1 MNPDFVRVFVQLL
14 ANALLLFA
22 SSFLISTLNINP
34 KQEHFIRKI
43 LVGLLLGG
51 FVIVIIY
58 NALNF
63 GDGLIYDTRTVLV
76 SVVAFFFPVETAIST
91 ALLASVYRYFFIGGV
106 GRFAGVSSILT
117 ALLAGIAM
125 RVLRKRF
132 YKIRNT
138 FYYYLLGVLASFL
151 MIISQFLLPYTTWIV
166 NVPRII
172 LPVMLLYPVLTVLLS
187 ISMNNQFNRIN
198 TDSRM
203 KTLQNLMK
211 ASLDAPEQTSIF
223 ALNLKY
229 EYLFF
234 NKYHHDFMKKH
245 DFVDV
250 YPGMNLLDQIQDLD
264 DRTETKLLYDRAL
277 GGEAFTIF
285 RQFEVDG
292 MMLYYK
298 NNYGPVFD
306 DQYNIIGLA
315 VVATEITQQ
324 KVLEAM
330 LLEKE
335 ENYRLLVSRMKQSL
349 SLHELIVDDSNHPIN
364 FRFLSVN
371 DAFLATFNLKIE
383 DVIGKTREEVFP
395 GSDDQWKKTLAVVA
409 LTGNPMEYESYSQI
423 AKRHLHYSLYS
434 PKPNQCAAIITDIT
448 ERIESLQRLE
458 ASETRLRN
466 AVNEAPIA
474 IMMIEE
480 GGEIIQINNRF
491 SQILGYTSH
500 DLKRMEDWWL
510 NAFGAIPDDY
520 QNQLATSFQQEHRR
534 YAGEFNIHTKNREVL
549 ICDVYSAVIGK
560 SETNKRILM
569 NVVIDIT
576 ERKKKDEE
584 ILFLS
589 YHDPLTGLYNRRFYD
604 QSIWS
609 LRQVKN
615 MPLSIIMA
623 DINGLKFTNDA
634 FGHGA
639 GDQLLLRV
647 RDLFNKCHRAN
658 DIVARIGGDEF
669 ILMLPKTTKEE
680 ANQLIDTMNLELEK
694 MVLNGITISVSFG
707 LSTCYDTKEIE
718 DTIKHAEIDMYN
730 KKLYELSSKR
740 SETVKAII
748 STLYLKSPREEVHSK
763 QVSNHA
769 VALGQLL
776 NMRKDELNLLRLIGN
791 LHDIGK
797 IAIDEQILNKADPL
811 TDAEW
816 HEIKKHPETGYRI
829 LAASV
834 EYMEIAEDILSHH
847 ERIDGTGYPKG
858 LKGNKI
864 PLRARI
870 IAIADAYEAMTSER
884 PYAKQLTT
892 LEAAKELKR
901 CAGTQFDQKLV
912 QKFIE
917 GYLKLS
923 CDTL

>member
-34 KQEHFIRKI
+34 KQQNLIRKI
-43 LVGLLLGG
+43 LTGLLLGG
-51 FVIVIIY
+51 FVVVIIY

-63 GDGLIYDTRTVLV
+63 GDGLIYDTRTVLI
-76 SVVAFFFPVETAIST
+76 SVVAFFFPVETAISS
-91 ALLASVYRYFFIGGV
+91 ALVAGVYRYFFIGGV
-106 GRFAGVSSILT
+106 GRYAGVLSILT
-117 ALLAGIAM
+117 ALLAGIFM
-125 RVLRKRF
+125 RALRKRLQKISNLVYF
-132 YKIRNT
+132 YI
-138 FYYYLLGVLASFL
+138 LGVLVSIL
-151 MIISQFLLPYTTWIV
+151 MILSQFFLPYATWIV

-172 LPVMLLYPVLTVLLS
+172 LPVMLLYPILTVLLS
-187 ISMNNQFNRIN
+187 ISMNNQLSRIGA
-198 TDSRM
+198 DQRM
-203 KTLQNLMK
+203 KTLQSLMK

-245 DFVDV
+245 DLVDV
-250 YPGMNLLDQIQDLD
+250 YPGMNLLDQIKDVED
-264 DRTETKLLYDRAL
+264 YNETKSLYDRAL
-277 GGEAFTIF
+277 EGEAFTIF
-285 RQFEVDG
+285 RQFKVDG
-292 MMLYYK
+292 SMMYYK

-306 DQYNIIGLA
+306 DQFNIIGLA
-315 VVATEITQQ
+315 VVATEITQT

-335 ENYRLLVSRMKQSL
+335 ESYRLLISRMKQSL
-349 SLHELIVDDSNHPIN
+349 ALHELIYDDANNPISY
-364 FRFLSVN
+364 RFLSVN
-371 DAFLATFNLKIE
+371 EAFLETFRLKLE

-395 GSDDQWKKTLAVVA
+395 MSDDKWKETLAVVA
-409 LTGNPMEYESYSQI
+409 LTGSPMEFEAYSRI
-423 AKRHLHYSLYS
+423 ARRHLHYSFYS

-474 IMMIEE
+474 IMMIQED
-480 GGEIIQINNRF
+480 GEILQINNRL
-491 SQILGYTSH
+491 SQLLGYTSS
-500 DLKRMEDWWL
+500 DLKRIEDWWL
-510 NAFGAIPDDY
+510 HAFGAIPDDF
-520 QNQLATSFQQEHRR
+520 QEQLATSFKQEHRR
-534 YAGEFNIHTKNREVL
+534 YAGEFTIQKKNKDTL

-560 SETNKRILM
+560 TETNKRILM

-576 ERKKKDEE
+576 DRKKKDEE

-604 QSIWS
+604 QSIWN
-609 LRQVKN
+609 LRQTKN

-647 RDLFNKCHRAN
+647 RDLFNKCQRKH

-669 ILMLPKTTKEE
+669 ILILPKTTKEE
-680 ANQLIDTMNLELEK
+680 AVQLVDGMNLELEK

-707 LSTCYDTKEIE
+707 VSTCFDTKDIE
-718 DTIKHAEIDMYN
+718 DTIKNAEIDMYH

-748 STLYLKSPREEVHSK
+748 STLYLKSPREEIHSK
-763 QVSNHA
+763 QVATHA
-769 VALGQLL
+769 VGLGQLL
-776 NMRKDELNLLRLIGN
+776 GMRKDELNLLRLIGN

-797 IAIDEQILNKADPL
+797 IAIDEQILNKPDPL
-811 TDAEW
+811 TDLEW
-816 HEIKKHPETGYRI
+816 QEIKKHPETGYRI
-829 LAASV
+829 LAATV
-834 EYMEIAEDILSHH
+834 EYIEIAEDILAHH
-847 ERIDGTGYPKG
+847 ERIDGSGYPKG

-884 PYAKQLTT
+884 PYAKQMTT
-892 LEAAKELKR
+892 TEAAKELKR
-901 CAGTQFDQKLV
+901 CTGTQFDQKLV

-917 GYLKLS
+917 GYLKLHYES
-923 CDTL
+923 L

>member
-34 KQEHFIRKI
+34 KQEHIVKKI
-43 LVGLLLGG
+43 LIGLLLGG

-91 ALLASVYRYFFIGGV
+91 AVVASVYRYFFIGGV
-106 GRFAGVSSILT
+106 GRFAGISSIFT

-125 RVLRKRF
+125 RVLRK
-132 YKIRNT
+132 KIHKMSNIL
-138 FYYYLLGVLASFL
+138 YYYLLGVLASIF
-151 MIISQFLLPYTTWIV
+151 MIVSQFLLPYSTWIT

-172 LPVMLLYPVLTVLLS
+172 LPVLLLYPILTVLLS
-187 ISMNNQFNRIN
+187 ISMNNQFKRIN
-198 TDSRM
+198 ADSTM
-203 KTLQNLMK
+203 KTLQSLMK

-223 ALNLKY
+223 ALNMKY

-234 NKYHHDFMKKH
+234 NKYHHDFMSKH
-245 DFVDV
+245 DLVDV
-250 YPGMNLLDQIQDLD
+250 YPGMNLLDQIKDIE
-264 DRTETKLLYDRAL
+264 DRSETKSLYDRAL
-277 GGEAFTIF
+277 SGEAFTIF

-292 MMLYYK
+292 TMLYYK

-306 DQYNIIGLA
+306 DQNKIIGLA

-324 KVLEAM
+324 KVLETM

-335 ENYRLLVSRMKQSL
+335 EDYRLLISRMKQSL
-349 SLHELIVDDSNHPIN
+349 ALHELILDHSNNPIS

-371 DAFLATFNLKIE
+371 DAFLETFHLKLE

-395 GSDDQWKKTLAVVA
+395 TSDNKWKDTLAVVA
-409 LTGNPMEYESYSQI
+409 LTGSPMEFEAYSQV
-423 AKRHLHYSLYS
+423 AKRHLHYSFYS

-474 IMMIEE
+474 IMMTDED
-480 GGEIIQINNRF
+480 GSIIQINNRF
-491 SQILGYTSH
+491 QQLLGYTSNE
-500 DLKRMEDWWL
+500 LRRIEDWWL
-510 NAFGAIPDDY
+510 HAFGAIPDDF
-520 QNQLATSFQQEHRR
+520 QEQLETSFKQEHRR
-534 YAGEFNIHTKNREVL
+534 YAGEFNILKKNKETL

-576 ERKKKDEE
+576 DRKKKDEE

-604 QSIWS
+604 QSIWN

-647 RDLFNKCHRAN
+647 RDLFNKFQREQ

-669 ILMLPKTTKEE
+669 VLILPKTTTEE
-680 ANQLIDTMNLELEK
+680 SNQLIDRMNLELEK

-707 LSTCYDTKEIE
+707 VSTCYDTKDIE

-748 STLYLKSPREEVHSK
+748 STLYLKSPREEIHSK
-763 QVSNHA
+763 QVANHA

-776 NMRKDELNLLRLIGN
+776 NMRKDELNLLRLMGN

-797 IAIDEQILNKADPL
+797 IAIDEQILNKAEPL
-811 TDAEW
+811 TDSEW

-829 LAASV
+829 LAATV